1 MSSRLRTHTVRLIR
15 NSFTLTFS
23 YIMCDFIQDIHSLC
37 FILYMKEK
45 KLKKIKRTKTAF
57 NALCDASEHL
67 FPSAWETNKKKF
79 LKTIKTSDLSFQFNA
94 NKARYVRWIVD
105 MAPQFLKITIILI
118 LSFINVFYSCSS
130 LFFWFKL
137 KSNNRL
143 KEESKKKIKL
153 LKFRFDLSS

>member
-1 MSSRLRTHTVRLIR
+1 MSARLRTHTVRLIR

-67 FPSAWETNKKKF
+67 FPSA
-79 LKTIKTSDLSFQFNA
+79 
-94 NKARYVRWIVD
+94 
-105 MAPQFLKITIILI
+105 
-118 LSFINVFYSCSS
+118 
-130 LFFWFKL
+130 
-137 KSNNRL
+137 
-143 KEESKKKIKL
+143 
-153 LKFRFDLSS
+153 